1 MSTNAD
7 NRKFRQGL
15 SLVEA
20 MVAVFIITAGI
31 VGTFGYRYHAMLQA
45 RRATAQNTAAQIAEL
60 LCESWKGL
68 KGTETFEPTVYFSP
82 SLISKVSNDDDTGL
96 VLSGDFALVGIYSVA
111 LNGVDYYAILS
122 WKDLSSQLR
131 AINITVVWEPRATGQ
146 HDYGYNY
153 GNQLNN
159 TSNESFKLTTYVPK

>member
-20 MVAVFIITAGI
+20 MVAIFVITAGI
-31 VGTFGYRYHAMLQA
+31 VGTFGYSCRAMLQT
-45 RRATAQNTAAQIAEL
+45 RKATEQNTAAQIAEL

-82 SLISKVSNDDDTGL
+82 SLINKVSNVSSCRFSQIGT
-96 VLSGDFALVGIYSVA
+96 SVQMLLA
-111 LNGVDYYAILS
+111 LNNG
-122 WKDLSSQLR
+122 SQ
-131 AINITVVWEPRATGQ
+131 TATAV
-146 HDYGYNY
+146 
-153 GNQLNN
+153 
-159 TSNESFKLTTYVPK
+159 TSAVMHN